1 MQAPQRLGIVG
12 LVGWLAILAWG
23 QAPSASQPASSGQT
37 PQTSPADEVAVTVN
51 GHPILESEVGA
62 QVRARTPQKLLD
74 NPRAAAMLKQYRGQV
89 VDRLISNYLLD
100 VEVERAGIVVSDEE
114 MGRIV
119 EEELRGYLANN
130 GITAEQFDAELYS
143 ERGLS
148 LADFL
153 AQRRTDPSLRQG
165 RRHAKLVATKFP
177 EAVKVTEED
186 VEQYYRE
193 NSETRYMRP
202 ELVRASQIL
211 IGTEGMTPE
220 QKAEARKKAEDLLAQ
235 ARRPGADFAAL
246 AREHSTHVSKARGGD
261 VGFFTLRGKLPESF
275 TAAAFGLKVGEIS
288 DVVETK
294 YGYHIIKV
302 TDRLQPTP
310 ISLEDARPGAR
321 LVLERKKEAEELK
334 RYVAELR
341 QAAHIVYPP
350 GKEPEPPAPREVPA
364 GTIPGEPE

>member
-1 MQAPQRLGIVG
+1 MQVPQRLGIVA
-12 LVGWLAILAWG
+12 LIGWVAILAQG
-23 QAPSASQPASSGQT
+23 QAPSASQPVGPGQT
-37 PQTSPADEVAVTVN
+37 PQTSPAAEVAVTVN
-51 GHPILESEVGA
+51 GHPILEGEAEA

-89 VDRLISNYLLD
+89 VERLINNYLLD
-100 VEVERAGIVVSDEE
+100 IEAERAGIVVSDEE
-114 MGRIV
+114 MGRTA

-130 GITAEQFDAELYS
+130 GITAEQFDAELHS

-153 AQRRTDPSLRQG
+153 TQRRTDTSLRQG

-177 EAVKVTEED
+177 EAVKVTEEE

-202 ELVRASQIL
+202 EMVRASHIL

-220 QKAEARKKAEDLLAQ
+220 QKAEARKKAEDILAQ

-246 AREHSTHVSKARGGD
+246 AREHSAHASKARGGD
-261 VGFFTLRGKLPESF
+261 VGLFPRKGKLPEPF
-275 TAAAFGLKVGEIS
+275 TAAAFSLQVGQIS
-288 DVVETK
+288 DLVETK

-302 TDRLQPTP
+302 TDRLEPAAIP
-310 ISLEDARPGAR
+310 LEDARPGAR
-321 LVLERKKEAEELK
+321 LVLQRKKEAQELK
-334 RYVAELR
+334 RYVTELR
-341 QAAHIVYPP
+341 QAAQIVYPP
-350 GKEPEPPAPREVPA
+350 GKEPEPPAPAEVPA
-364 GTIPGEPE
+364 GTVPGEPE